1 MIELLSDALYCIA
14 GFLCFVLA
22 LVRLNRVRSRPWL
35 TLTFSYGC
43 NLFAQVYWSGY
54 SVVFGE
60 TPRYFYVS
68 ELGWAAMY
76 VFIIMLLAECDSKRE
91 YAQPVRVA
99 WIPVVVSALLFVLIV
114 YLAGNVPLNLA
125 DNGLMAIMGYFAVKG
140 LFAEPSS
147 NFSGNRAYSAS
158 VLVFVIVELALW
170 TASCFYSTTPIPYIV
185 LSNVLTASTIG
196 MLVCAWKSEQI

>member
-1 MIELLSDALYCIA
+1 MSPVFSENLALA
-14 GFLCFVLA
+14 LFALCFGLSLA
-22 LVRLNRVRSRPWL
+22 RAFRDRTRPWVIL
-35 TLTFSYGC
+35 AFGCGC
-43 NLFAQVYWSGY
+43 NLFAQAYWVGFM
-54 SVVFGE
+54 VVFGE